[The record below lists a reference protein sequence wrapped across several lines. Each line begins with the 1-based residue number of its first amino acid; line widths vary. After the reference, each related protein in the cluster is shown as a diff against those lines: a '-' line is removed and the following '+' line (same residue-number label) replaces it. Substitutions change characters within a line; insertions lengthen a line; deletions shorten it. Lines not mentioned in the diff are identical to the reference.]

1 MDTGHDQRR
10 DGQHSRIDHYT
21 DTREILAN
29 ARRQADDRGLDDYY
43 IVDVDSHHIETESWA
58 EIIEFIEDP
67 VVRQVAIEKAAAGGA
82 PYGLNGEPGLRYQ
95 DVGGR
100 IPHMSGRKESVGGE
114 TAHRDIVLARR
125 ALQSMSIDQMVIFPT
140 PMLNLGQHPQ
150 VEMEVLLS
158 RAYNMWLTQKILPQ
172 EPKLKTMACL
182 PFNDPKAAL
191 QTVRD
196 FHDTPGV
203 VGFMVTSMRNRP
215 VHHNDNMELYAL
227 LEELDMP
234 LGFHA
239 AYDWHDGSTAQ
250 LNRFISVHAVT
261 FVLCNIIH
269 MCNWIVNGLPRA
281 VPRSQGHLDRKRA
294 RMGAVSDAAPRQRVH
309 DAQLRGAVAQAPAER
324 LHARH
329 VLHLAAAR
337 DGRHGAAQGD
347 VPRRQ
352 RRNAAALRVGLARTG
367 TSTSPSII
375 HDLPFLSEQGK
386 RNILGET
393 AKRIFKL

>member
-29 ARRQADDRGLDDYY
+29 ARRQADERGLDDYY

-67 VVRQVAIEKAAAGGA
+67 VVREVAREKSAAGGA

-100 IPHMSGRKESVGGE
+100 IPHMSGRKESVASE

-125 ALQSMSIDQMVIFPT
+125 ALESMSIDQMVIFPT

-158 RAYNMWLTQKILPQ
+158 RAYNQWLTEKILPQ

-215 VHHNDNMELYAL
+215 VHHNDNMDLYAL
-227 LEELDMP
+227 LQDLDMP

-261 FVLCNIIH
+261 FVLCNVIH
-269 MCNWIVNGLPRA
+269 MCNWIVNGLPERFPDLKVIWIESGLAWVPFLMQRLDNEYMMRSSEAPLLKRRPSDYMREMYYTSQPLETSDMGLLKETFRA
-281 VPRSQGHLDRKRA
+281 VNAETQLLYA
-294 RMGAVSDAAPRQRVH
+294 SDWPH
-309 DAQLRGAVAQAPAER
+309 WDF
-324 LHARH
+324 
-329 VLHLAAAR
+329 
-337 DGRHGAAQGD
+337 D
-347 VPRRQ
+347 V
-352 RRNAAALRVGLARTG
+352 
-367 TSTSPSII
+367 PSII

-393 AKRIFKL
+393 AKRIFNL

>member
-100 IPHMSGRKESVGGE
+100 IPHMSGRKESIGGE

-125 ALQSMSIDQMVIFPT
+125 ALESMSIDQMVIFPT

-215 VHHNDNMELYAL
+215 VHHNDNMALYAL

-269 MCNWIVNGLPRA
+269 MCNWIVNGLPERFPNLKVIWIESGLAWVPFLMQRLDNEYMMRSSEAPLLKRRPSDYMRDMYYTSQPLETADMGLLRETFRA
-281 VPRSQGHLDRKRA
+281 VNAETQLLYA
-294 RMGAVSDAAPRQRVH
+294 SDWPH
-309 DAQLRGAVAQAPAER
+309 WDF
-324 LHARH
+324 
-329 VLHLAAAR
+329 
-337 DGRHGAAQGD
+337 D
-347 VPRRQ
+347 V
-352 RRNAAALRVGLARTG
+352 
-367 TSTSPSII
+367 PSII

>member
-10 DGQHSRIDHYT
+10 DGQHERIDHYT
-21 DTREILAN
+21 DTRAILAN
-29 ARRQADDRGLDDYY
+29 ARRQADERGLDDYF

-58 EIIEFIEDP
+58 EIIEYIEDP
-67 VVRQVAIEKAAAGGA
+67 VVRQVAREKAAAGGA

-100 IPHMSGRKESVGGE
+100 IPHMSGRKETVVEE
-114 TAHRDIVLARR
+114 TVHRDIVLARR
-125 ALQSMSIDQMVIFPT
+125 ALDSMSIDRMVIFPT

-158 RAYNMWLTQKILPQ
+158 RAYNQWLTEKILPQ
-172 EPKLKTMACL
+172 EPKLKTLACL

-203 VGFMVTSMRNRP
+203 VGFMITSMRNRP

-269 MCNWIVNGLPRA
+269 MCNWIVNGLPERFPNLKVIWIESGLAWVPFLMQRLDNEYMMRSSEAPLLKRRPSDYMREMYYSSQPLETSDMGLLKETFRA
-281 VPRSQGHLDRKRA
+281 VNAETQLLYA
-294 RMGAVSDAAPRQRVH
+294 SDWPH
-309 DAQLRGAVAQAPAER
+309 WDF
-324 LHARH
+324 
-329 VLHLAAAR
+329 
-337 DGRHGAAQGD
+337 D
-347 VPRRQ
+347 V
-352 RRNAAALRVGLARTG
+352 
-367 TSTSPSII
+367 PSII